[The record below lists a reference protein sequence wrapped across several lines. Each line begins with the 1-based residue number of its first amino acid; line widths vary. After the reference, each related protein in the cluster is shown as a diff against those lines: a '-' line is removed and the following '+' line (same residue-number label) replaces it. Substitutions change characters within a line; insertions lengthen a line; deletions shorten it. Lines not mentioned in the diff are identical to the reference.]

1 LFCVYCNEMSDVGG
15 GGGLQIWVIDWLLWD
30 GLILQVPDAEDEQA
44 IVVPPGLGNGGKR
57 VHPLPYLE
65 SNLPGMDYSYFLLLP
80 SSTPGVDFSSC

>member
-1 LFCVYCNEMSDVGG
+1 
-15 GGGLQIWVIDWLLWD
+15 LWD

-65 SNLPGMDYSYFLLLP
+65 SNLPGMDYSYFLLLLHQELI
-80 SSTPGVDFSSC
+80 SVLVSCSLIANGSLNAIS

>member
-1 LFCVYCNEMSDVGG
+1 M
-15 GGGLQIWVIDWLLWD
+15 WD

-65 SNLPGMDYSYFLLLP
+65 SNLPGMDYSYFLLLLLHQELI
-80 SSTPGVDFSSC
+80 SVLVSCSLIANGSLNAIS